1 MFVSAIMDFK
11 RHICAENGGLLMKKF
26 NKILCTILV
35 LSMLVALL
43 PTTAKAATK
52 KEPSLSK
59 TKVSLCVGQSTTL
72 KVKNSGSSKVTWKSS
87 NKKIATISSKGKLKG
102 VKSGG
107 CVITCKVGK
116 KSIKCKVTI
125 RKHSWKT
132 IEETG
137 HFEKVKTGTRKVVV
151 CDCGEKFYDNET
163 FQAHHNET
171 HDSGTVTTEP
181 TYETKWIVDKAEHKI
196 CKYCKKEK
204 S

>member
-1 MFVSAIMDFK
+1 MM
-11 RHICAENGGLLMKKF
+11 NGGFLMKKI

-59 TKVSLCVGQSTTL
+59 TKVTLCVGQSTTL

-137 HFEKVKTGTRKVVV
+137 HYATVVTNQKYIACGCGEVFSTNAEFRVHDAATNYEHSYSTGTRKV
-151 CDCGEKFYDNET
+151 E
-163 FQAHHNET
+163 
-171 HDSGTVTTEP
+171 
-181 TYETKWIVDKAEHKI
+181 ETKWIVDTEEYKI
-196 CKYCKKEK
+196 CKYCKKTK